1 MLYFLVNAYC
11 IEGLPLLSL
20 KRSKS
25 ENLVN
30 LTFESPLFLQ
40 SCTVLTVADQGPH
53 FKGCVCTEDQNRMV
67 CLALM
72 QSLPLQGRQ
81 QLQTVSCSPKKIIA
95 HTF

>member
-11 IEGLPLLSL
+11 IQGLPLLSL

-40 SCTVLTVADQGPH
+40 PCTVSTVADQGPH
-53 FKGCVCTEDQNRMV
+53 FKGCGCTEDQNRMV

-81 QLQTVSCSPKKIIA
+81 QLQTV
-95 HTF
+95 